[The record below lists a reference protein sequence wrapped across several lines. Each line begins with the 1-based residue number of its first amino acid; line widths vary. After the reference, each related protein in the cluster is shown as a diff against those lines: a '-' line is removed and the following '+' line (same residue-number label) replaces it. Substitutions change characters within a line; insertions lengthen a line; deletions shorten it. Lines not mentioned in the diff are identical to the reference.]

1 MRRLVWVIALIAALF
16 VGGWLYVSQSTWGR
30 IYLPSGAG
38 LTAKQA
44 CSLTFVS
51 GLDPERAQ
59 TDYIDPLLGP
69 AKSLISLEV
78 DRSARRTTSAIFG
91 LFYRQTAV
99 FRDGLGCTL
108 VHDPD
113 QFDADLTVPMPPPSA
128 LMEIDT
134 AWRDAHFDADA
145 LDAAL
150 DAAFTEDGR
159 NTLAALVLHDGRLVA
174 ERYADGVDARSPLL
188 GWSMTKSAAVTFAG
202 VLVERGLIDMRAEGL
217 SPDLNAVDRPDITLD
232 DMLRMTGGLDGFELN
247 NGHDPNSEMLMTQ
260 SDMAAYA
267 ASRNK
272 LHEPGEEWSYQSV
285 NTILAGAA
293 MEEFMGDTLADRV
306 ETLRAWLFEPLG
318 MNSVVFE
325 PDQSGT
331 LQWSSY
337 MYATAQDWARLG
349 QLYLDNGRV
358 GDAQIIPPNWL
369 TYVGTPTVDWYGSG
383 FWLNIEGL
391 PSDTVAM
398 QGFQGQHGFVIPSE
412 DLVIV
417 RMGATLGMESGAPEF
432 GAAVI
437 AAKRD
442 TSDLEAPAEAQTAEG

>member
-113 QFDADLTVPMPPPSA
+113 QFDADLTVPMPPPST

-188 GWSMTKSAAVTFAG
+188 GWSMTKSTAVTFAG

-260 SDMAAYA
+260 ADMAAYA

-293 MEEFMGDTLADRV
+293 MEEFMGDTLTDRV

-442 TSDLEAPAEAQTAEG
+442 TSDLEAPAEAQAGEG

>member
-1 MRRLVWVIALIAALF
+1 MRRLVWVIVLIAALL

-51 GLDPERAQ
+51 GLDPERAK
-59 TDYIDPLLGP
+59 TVYVDPLLGP
-69 AKSLISLEV
+69 AKNVISLDV
-78 DRSARRTTSAIFG
+78 DVEARTASSAILG

-108 VHDPD
+108 VHDRD
-113 QFDADLTVPMPPPSA
+113 QFDADLTIPMPPPSE
-128 LMEIDT
+128 LMQVDT

-145 LDAAL
+145 LDAAMD
-150 DAAFTEDGR
+150 DAFIEDGR
-159 NTLAALVLHDGRLVA
+159 NTLATLVLHDGRLVA
-174 ERYADGVDARSPLL
+174 ERYAEGVEARSPLL
-188 GWSMTKSAAVTFAG
+188 GWSMTKSTAVTFAG

-217 SPDLNAVDRPDITLD
+217 SPELNAVGRPDITLD

-260 SDMAAYA
+260 ADMASYA

-293 MEEFMGDTLADRV
+293 MEEFMGDTLTEKV

-358 GDAQIIPPNWL
+358 GDEQIIPANWL

-383 FWLNIEGL
+383 FWLNVEGL
-391 PSDTVAM
+391 PDDTVAM
-398 QGFQGQHGFVIPSE
+398 QGFQDQRGFVIPSE

-417 RMGATLGMESGAPEF
+417 RMGATLGVESGAPEF
-432 GAAVI
+432 AAAVI
-437 AAKRD
+437 DAKRVSPVED
-442 TSDLEAPAEAQTAEG
+442 ALSADG

>member
-69 AKSLISLEV
+69 AKSLISLDV
-78 DRSARRTTSAIFG
+78 DTEARTTTSAIFG
-91 LFYRQTAV
+91 LFYHQTAV

-188 GWSMTKSAAVTFAG
+188 GWSMTKSTAVTFAG

-260 SDMAAYA
+260 ADMAAYA

-442 TSDLEAPAEAQTAEG
+442 TSDLEAPAEAQAAEG

>member
-188 GWSMTKSAAVTFAG
+188 GWSMTKSTAVTFAG

-260 SDMAAYA
+260 ADMAAYA

-391 PSDTVAM
+391 PADTVAM

-417 RMGATLGMESGAPEF
+417 RMGATLGMESGAPEL

-442 TSDLEAPAEAQTAEG
+442 MSDLEAPAEAQAAEG

>member
-1 MRRLVWVIALIAALF
+1 MRRLVWVIVLIAALF

-188 GWSMTKSAAVTFAG
+188 GWSMTKSTAVTFAG

-260 SDMAAYA
+260 ADMAAYA

>member
-1 MRRLVWVIALIAALF
+1 MRRLIWVIALIAALV
-16 VGGWLYVSQSTWGR
+16 VGGWLYVSQSSWGR

-51 GLDPERAQ
+51 GLDPERAK
-59 TDYIDPLLGP
+59 TVYVDPLLGP
-69 AKSLISLEV
+69 AQSVISLDV
-78 DRSARRTTSAIFG
+78 DTEARTATSAILG
-91 LFYRQTAV
+91 LFYRQTAMY
-99 FRDGLGCTL
+99 RDGLGCTL

-113 QFDADLTVPMPPPSA
+113 QFDADLTVPMPPPSTV
-128 LMEIDT
+128 MEVDT

-145 LDAAL
+145 LDAAM
-150 DAAFTEDGR
+150 DAAFTDDGR
-159 NTLAALVLHDGRLVA
+159 NTLATLVLHDGRLVA
-174 ERYADGVDARSPLL
+174 ERYAEGVDARSPLL
-188 GWSMTKSAAVTFAG
+188 GWSMTKSTAVTFAG

-217 SPDLNAVDRPDITLD
+217 SPELSAVGRPDITLD

-260 SDMAAYA
+260 ADMAAYA

-293 MEEFMGDTLADRV
+293 MEEFMGDTLPDRIS
-306 ETLRAWLFEPLG
+306 TLRAWLFEPLG

-358 GDAQIIPPNWL
+358 GDTQIIPPNWL

-391 PSDTVAM
+391 PADTVAM
-398 QGFQGQHGFVIPSE
+398 QGFQDQRGYVIPSE
-412 DLVIV
+412 NLVV
-417 RMGATLGMESGAPEF
+417 LRMGATLSMESGAPEF

-442 TSDLEAPAEAQTAEG
+442 APVQDARADGMPADG

>member
-188 GWSMTKSAAVTFAG
+188 GWSMTKSTAVTFAG

-260 SDMAAYA
+260 ADMAAYA

-293 MEEFMGDTLADRV
+293 MEEFMGDTLTDRV

-391 PSDTVAM
+391 PADTVAM

-442 TSDLEAPAEAQTAEG
+442 TSDLEAPAEAQAAEG

>member
-1 MRRLVWVIALIAALF
+1 MRRLVWVIVLIAALL

-91 LFYRQTAV
+91 VFYRQTAV

-113 QFDADLTVPMPPPSA
+113 QFDGDLTVPMPPPSA
-128 LMEIDT
+128 LMEMDT

-188 GWSMTKSAAVTFAG
+188 GWSMTKSTAVTFAG
-202 VLVERGLIDMRAEGL
+202 VLVERGLIDMRAEGM

-260 SDMAAYA
+260 ADMAAYA

-293 MEEFMGDTLADRV
+293 MEEFMGDTLTDRV

-391 PSDTVAM
+391 PADTVAM

-417 RMGATLGMESGAPEF
+417 RMGATLGMESGAPDF

-442 TSDLEAPAEAQTAEG
+442 TSDMEAPAEAQAAEG

>member
-260 SDMAAYA
+260 ADMAAYA

-293 MEEFMGDTLADRV
+293 MEEFMGDTLTDRV

-391 PSDTVAM
+391 PADTVAM

-417 RMGATLGMESGAPEF
+417 RMGATLGMESGAPEL

-442 TSDLEAPAEAQTAEG
+442 TSDLEAPAEAQAAEG

>member
-188 GWSMTKSAAVTFAG
+188 GWSMTKSTAVTFAG

-260 SDMAAYA
+260 ADMAAYA

-391 PSDTVAM
+391 PADTVAM

-412 DLVIV
+412 ELVIV
-417 RMGATLGMESGAPEF
+417 RMGATLGMESGAPEL

-442 TSDLEAPAEAQTAEG
+442 MSDLEAPAEAQAAEG

>member
-1 MRRLVWVIALIAALF
+1 MRRLVWVIVLIAALF

-69 AKSLISLEV
+69 AKSLISLDV
-78 DRSARRTTSAIFG
+78 DTEARTTTSAIFG

-113 QFDADLTVPMPPPSA
+113 QFDADLTVPMPLPSA

-150 DAAFTEDGR
+150 DTAFTEDGR

-188 GWSMTKSAAVTFAG
+188 GWSMTKSTAVTFAG

-260 SDMAAYA
+260 ADMAAYA

-293 MEEFMGDTLADRV
+293 MEEFMGDTLTDRV

-391 PSDTVAM
+391 PADTVAM

-417 RMGATLGMESGAPEF
+417 RMGATLGMESGAPEL

-442 TSDLEAPAEAQTAEG
+442 MSDLEAPAEAQAAEG

>member
-1 MRRLVWVIALIAALF
+1 MRRLAWVIALIAALF

-188 GWSMTKSAAVTFAG
+188 GWSMTKSTAVTFAG

-260 SDMAAYA
+260 ADMAAYA

-391 PSDTVAM
+391 PADTVAM

-412 DLVIV
+412 ELVIV
-417 RMGATLGMESGAPEF
+417 RMGATLGMESGAPEL

-442 TSDLEAPAEAQTAEG
+442 MSDMEAPEEAQAAEG

>member
-188 GWSMTKSAAVTFAG
+188 GWSMTKSTAVTFAG

-260 SDMAAYA
+260 ADMAAYA

-391 PSDTVAM
+391 PADTVAM

-417 RMGATLGMESGAPEF
+417 RMGATLGMESGAPEL

-442 TSDLEAPAEAQTAEG
+442 MSDMEAPEEAQAAEG

>member
-159 NTLAALVLHDGRLVA
+159 NTLATLVLHDGRLVA

-188 GWSMTKSAAVTFAG
+188 GWSMTKSTAVTFAG

-260 SDMAAYA
+260 ADMAAYA

-442 TSDLEAPAEAQTAEG
+442 TSDLEAPAEAQAAEG